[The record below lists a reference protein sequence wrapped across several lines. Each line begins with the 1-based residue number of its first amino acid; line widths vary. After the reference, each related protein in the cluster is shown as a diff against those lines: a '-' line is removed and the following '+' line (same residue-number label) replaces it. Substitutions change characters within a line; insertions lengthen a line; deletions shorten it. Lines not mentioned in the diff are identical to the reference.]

1 MRYSVR
7 MSHYRR
13 AILRTSQSRHP
24 FATFSKWTAFAT
36 GHPFAFMG
44 ALCVIAGWALMGSYF
59 HYSDTWQLV
68 INTGTTIVTF
78 LMVFLIQNTQNRDSA
93 AVQIKLDELIR
104 ADKETHN
111 ALLDLEELTEKEL
124 RVIKAKYE
132 RLAREARVQLRKGKG
147 DKGRVEL

>member
-1 MRYSVR
+1 MRRNMRYSVR

-68 INTGTTIVTF
+68 INTCTTVLTF
-78 LMVFLIQNTQNRDSA
+78 LMVFLIQNTQNRDSRA
-93 AVQIKLDELIR
+93 IHLKLDELIMAIKR
-104 ADKETHN
+104 ARNKMI
-111 ALLDLEELTEKEL
+111 DLEEISDEELNKLEQQFREL
-124 RVIKAKYE
+124 R
-132 RLAREARVQLRKGKG
+132 
-147 DKGRVEL
+147 DKPE